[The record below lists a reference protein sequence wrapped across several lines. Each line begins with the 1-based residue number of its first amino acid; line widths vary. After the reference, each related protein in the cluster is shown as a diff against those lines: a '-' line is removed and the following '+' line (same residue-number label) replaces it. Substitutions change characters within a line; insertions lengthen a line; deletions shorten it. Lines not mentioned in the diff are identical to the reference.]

1 MKTKANRKNKTTD
14 GVEQPATETETDHG
28 FEIRSGVPIP
38 PRGANRRSKAREAL
52 SRMFAGDSVVTTVG
66 KAQAFRHAAKA
77 LGVKVIVRPA
87 PEAGEKMVGVWRA

>member
-1 MKTKANRKNKTTD
+1 MKTKANRKNKD
-14 GVEQPATETETDHG
+14 LLGVPQPVTETEIDHG

-52 SRMFAGDSVVTTVG
+52 AKMYSGDSVVTTVG

-87 PEAGEKMVGVWRA
+87 PEAGEKMVGVWRE

>member
-1 MKTKANRKNKTTD
+1 MKTKENRKNKMTFV
-14 GVEQPATETETDHG
+14 VEQPAAETATDHG
-28 FEIRSGVPIP
+28 FEIRSGIPIP

-52 SRMFAGDSVVTTVG
+52 SKMFAGDSVVTTVG

-87 PEAGEKMVGVWRA
+87 PEAGPGMVGVWRE

>member
-1 MKTKANRKNKTTD
+1 MATKANRKTKI
-14 GVEQPATETETDHG
+14 VERPETETTTDHG
-28 FEIRSGVPIP
+28 FEIRSGIPIP

-52 SRMFAGDSVVTTVG
+52 SKMFAGDSVVTTVG

-87 PEAGEKMVGVWRA
+87 PEAGDKMVGVWRE